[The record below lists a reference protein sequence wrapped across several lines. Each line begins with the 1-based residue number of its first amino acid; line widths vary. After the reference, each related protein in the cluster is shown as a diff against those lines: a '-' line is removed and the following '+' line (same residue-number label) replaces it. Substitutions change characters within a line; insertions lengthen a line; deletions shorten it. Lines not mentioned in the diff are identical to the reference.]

1 MFFIVFVYIHRK
13 YSCSERYK
21 PSTKPIVNGA
31 GNVRGLGLILLRR
44 QSVMILLLMNSK
56 PFSVTGISGN
66 PSFAIQCS

>member
-1 MFFIVFVYIHRK
+1 MFFIVFVFIHRK
-13 YSCSERYK
+13 YSCSERFK

-44 QSVMILLLMNSK
+44 ESVMNSK